1 MIVNSC
7 LALLL
12 MIAFGQGNAQLPPDF
27 PTLQKVAIEELKLK
41 TDAHRA
47 VWGLDHIQRWDLS
60 QDAGELVFSLT
71 GGMKAT
77 APAQI
82 IGTYN
87 TDGLNGDMKRGGQIV
102 IADGDPASIRDNAR
116 PLVPRANGV
125 TNFYPSISNDS
136 KLVVFN
142 QSTCGSVPD
151 VNRATADSQYG
162 NQSCDG
168 YDDSTSTLW
177 IVKPSPGATATRL
190 DNANGPAG
198 SGNSWPRFS
207 PDKGNFRGDLIYS
220 VAFSSRRAYGSQVNY
235 NASPS
240 ATKPQLWI
248 SAVRTGENIVGDP
261 SWAPVWMPTQN
272 PKQMSPQGNHVPQ
285 WVKVVVVIE
294 G

>member
-1 MIVNSC
+1 MAGVEQEQC
-7 LALLL
+7 LPGIGGLARLRRV
-12 MIAFGQGNAQLPPDF
+12 FQQR
-27 PTLQKVAIEELKLK
+27 AIP
-41 TDAHRA
+41 R
-47 VWGLDHIQRWDLS
+47 
-60 QDAGELVFSLT
+60 F
-71 GGMKAT
+71 
-77 APAQI
+77 
-82 IGTYN
+82 
-87 TDGLNGDMKRGGQIV
+87 
-102 IADGDPASIRDNAR
+102 RDNAR

-142 QSTCGSVPD
+142 QSNCGSDPD

-207 PDKGNFRGDLIYS
+207 PDKGNFRGDLIYW

-248 SAVRTGENIVGDP
+248 AAVKTGEVIVGDP
-261 SWAPVWMPTQN
+261 SWAPVWLPTQN

-285 WVKVVVVIE
+285 WVKVIVVIE

>member
-1 MIVNSC
+1 
-7 LALLL
+7 
-12 MIAFGQGNAQLPPDF
+12 
-27 PTLQKVAIEELKLK
+27 
-41 TDAHRA
+41 
-47 VWGLDHIQRWDLS
+47 
-60 QDAGELVFSLT
+60 
-71 GGMKAT
+71 
-77 APAQI
+77 
-82 IGTYN
+82 
-87 TDGLNGDMKRGGQIV
+87 
-102 IADGDPASIRDNAR
+102 
-116 PLVPRANGV
+116 
-125 TNFYPSISNDS
+125 
-136 KLVVFN
+136 FN
-142 QSTCGSVPD
+142 QSNCGSDPD

-207 PDKGNFRGDLIYS
+207 PDKGNFRGDLIYW

-248 SAVRTGENIVGDP
+248 AAVKTGEVIVGDP
-261 SWAPVWMPTQN
+261 SWAPVWLPTQN